1 MEQMSRVVTAKIE
14 FEFYPDEDE
23 LIQEGNMSS
32 EELIHYYKELVL
44 EDIMEMSVRYPS
56 DLFDAVVV
64 EGV

>member
-1 MEQMSRVVTAKIE
+1 MSRVVTAKIE

-23 LIQEGNMSS
+23 LIVEGNMSK

>member
-1 MEQMSRVVTAKIE
+1 MRMSRVVTAKIE

>member
-1 MEQMSRVVTAKIE
+1 MSRVVTAKIE